1 MQVPALTDLRNP
13 ETREAFYVEALG
25 ASGSDGLN
33 ALLQYHFDLVE
44 QMDASGAFEDHE
56 EAVVTAA
63 QTVFSGVA
71 KAMRENPNERLL
83 RGLDRM
89 DHIIRSHHQL
99 REVDF
104 PDQHAD
110 PLVASFYTE
119 LSPHL
124 LKALPGDRVDG
135 WRR

>member
-25 ASGSDGLN
+25 QTGSDGLN
-33 ALLQYHFDLVE
+33 ALLQYHEDLVE
-44 QMDASGAFEDHE
+44 QMDASGAFEHHDD
-56 EAVVTAA
+56 AVTTAA
-63 QTVFSGVA
+63 QTVFGGVA
-71 KAMRENPNERLL
+71 RAMRENPSERSLY
-83 RGLDRM
+83 GLDQM
-89 DHIIRSHHQL
+89 DHIIRKHHQL
-99 REVDF
+99 REVEF
-104 PDQHAD
+104 PDQHPD
-110 PLVASFYTE
+110 PLVAAFYTE